1 MIKLFLSSYTFTASL
16 VFKLHFLLTSI
27 IICFKVTNVILN
39 NKTICLWTF
48 LELFLFSPHS
58 FYLAVWLFYVEMG
71 QFTQKPISLSIKNFY
86 RMKGVVE
93 MKTWQYA
100 LLVFIGGCCYG
111 ALSTFVKLAYS
122 AGFTVSEVTGS
133 QFILGTLM
141 IWVVALFSKKK
152 KLSFSKIGKLL
163 ISGIPL
169 GLTGVF
175 YYHSL
180 QTLHASLAIIFLF
193 QFVWIG
199 TFFEWLF
206 YKKTPTMGKVVSIG
220 ILVIGSI
227 LAAGIISEGG
237 GEFTWQGTVWGI
249 LSALTYSTFIFLSST
264 VEKDTPPVQKSALFT
279 TGGLLTVLILFPPTE
294 LLNLPVFMGIA
305 PYGLYLGL
313 LGVAL
318 PPLLFSIGMPHIGPG
333 LGTILTAS
341 ELPVAV
347 ILSSLVIGEH
357 VSLSQWL
364 GSALIL
370 GGIVAGNVKFVSLK
384 RESVS

>member
-1 MIKLFLSSYTFTASL
+1 
-16 VFKLHFLLTSI
+16 
-27 IICFKVTNVILN
+27 
-39 NKTICLWTF
+39 
-48 LELFLFSPHS
+48 
-58 FYLAVWLFYVEMG
+58 
-71 QFTQKPISLSIKNFY
+71 
-86 RMKGVVE
+86 MKGVGE

-133 QFILGTLM
+133 QFLLGTLM
-141 IWVVALFSKKK
+141 IWMVALFSKKK
-152 KLSFSKIGKLL
+152 KLSLSKIGKLL

-199 TFFEWLF
+199 TLFEWLF
-206 YKKTPTMGKVVSIG
+206 YKITPTMGKVVSIG
-220 ILVIGSI
+220 ILIIGSI

-237 GEFTWQGTVWGI
+237 GEFTWQGTVWG
-249 LSALTYSTFIFLSST
+249 LFSALTYSTFIFLSST

-279 TGGLLTVLILFPPTE
+279 TGGLITVLILFPPTE
-294 LLNLPVFMGIA
+294 LLNLPVFMGVA

-347 ILSSLVIGEH
+347 ILSSLVIAEH

-364 GSALIL
+364 GVALIL
-370 GGIVAGNVKFVSLK
+370 GGIVVGNVKFVSLK
-384 RESVS
+384 RESAS

>member
-1 MIKLFLSSYTFTASL
+1 MY
-16 VFKLHFLLTSI
+16 
-27 IICFKVTNVILN
+27 
-39 NKTICLWTF
+39 
-48 LELFLFSPHS
+48 
-58 FYLAVWLFYVEMG
+58 
-71 QFTQKPISLSIKNFY
+71 FY
-86 RMKGVVE
+86 RMKGVGE

-133 QFILGTLM
+133 QFLLGTLM
-141 IWVVALFSKKK
+141 IWMVALFSKKK

-199 TFFEWLF
+199 TFLEWLF
-206 YKKTPTMGKVVSIG
+206 YKITPTMGKVVSIG

-237 GEFTWQGTVWGI
+237 GEFTWQGTVWGL

-279 TGGLLTVLILFPPTE
+279 TGGLITVLILFPPTE
-294 LLNLPVFMGIA
+294 LLNLPVFMGVA

-347 ILSSLVIGEH
+347 ILSSLVIAEH

-364 GSALIL
+364 GVALIL
-370 GGIVAGNVKFVSLK
+370 GGIVVGNVKFVSLK
-384 RESVS
+384 RESAS